1 MDKGKNRH
9 AAGAPQ
15 ISFETFCQGQL
26 FCLALCFL
34 VISLAWQPSLPC
46 VWSSCCPQICLAPPA
61 TAALPARLST
71 PCLPTSHQS
80 SQPCFRLQ
88 HDQPQ
93 PSTFAIILLLQGFN
107 YSGVNLVKYLIES
120 VYPRCLTFIL
130 ACSHATAVTGKR
142 HSLVIGTIFVVFCC
156 TSLCDVCHKFM
167 LIY

>member
-1 MDKGKNRH
+1 MDKDKKRH

-15 ISFETFCQGQL
+15 ISFETFCQG
-26 FCLALCFL
+26 
-34 VISLAWQPSLPC
+34 
-46 VWSSCCPQICLAPPA
+46 
-61 TAALPARLST
+61 RLSF
-71 PCLPTSHQS
+71 PQFFVSLWSHLPDNQVSPVFEAHAHAARKSVSHHQPQQLS
-80 SQPCFRLQ
+80 LLDSRLLAYPPQPCFHLQ

-93 PSTFAIILLLQGFN
+93 PSTFAITLLLQGFN

-142 HSLVIGTIFVVFCC
+142 HSLVIGTIFVVFCG
-156 TSLCDVCHKFM
+156 TSVCDVCHKFM